1 MYKFFSFCMKK
12 TTLKQKKYLKLYE
25 LPALLSGEVS
35 LVNIYNAMIFLH
47 INISSLLSKTV
58 ELGNIADHTKP
69 ANLWITKWKHDSFV
83 SEQKVK
89 LMEIILFQADN
100 GGRPIAVLMVW
111 NKFLSKFLSRW
122 TLILGILYD
131 SVDN

>member
-1 MYKFFSFCMKK
+1 MKK
-12 TTLKQKKYLKLYE
+12 TALKQKKYLKLYE

-69 ANLWITKWKHDSFV
+69 ANL
-83 SEQKVK
+83 
-89 LMEIILFQADN
+89 
-100 GGRPIAVLMVW
+100 
-111 NKFLSKFLSRW
+111 
-122 TLILGILYD
+122 
-131 SVDN
+131 